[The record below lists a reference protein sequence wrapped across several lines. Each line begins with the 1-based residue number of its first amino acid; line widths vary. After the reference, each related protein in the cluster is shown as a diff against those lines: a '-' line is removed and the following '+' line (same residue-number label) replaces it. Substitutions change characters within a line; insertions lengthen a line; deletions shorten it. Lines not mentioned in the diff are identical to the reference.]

1 MEGCRKNCG
10 LRNADCG
17 LDEKSSAANPQFE
30 IRNPQFMPTP
40 RPGGSFATGGSVAD
54 IRENMLDF
62 GNA

>member
-1 MEGCRKNCG
+1 MDDGRVSEE
-10 LRNADCG
+10 LRIAECG